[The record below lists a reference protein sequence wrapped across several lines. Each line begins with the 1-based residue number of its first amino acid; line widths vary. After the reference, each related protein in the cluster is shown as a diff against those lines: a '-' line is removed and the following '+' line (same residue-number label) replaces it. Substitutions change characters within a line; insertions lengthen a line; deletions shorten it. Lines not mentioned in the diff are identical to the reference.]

1 MILNRLHRAARTVA
15 TAAVLV
21 GAVATNAEAVILW
34 DEAINGDALP
44 ADGSLFAGNVDALAN
59 STNLGTAMPGDIVR
73 GTILGAGSPI
83 DRADLFR
90 VQSSDPFQVDLTA
103 YSPGFSSVFLISTA
117 SPGSTNLG
125 LFESEVVSGPLSNV
139 FGLVPAGDWIVSF
152 GNATATSP
160 VSYEF
165 TFAAAPQQI
174 SLPEP
179 ATLALFGLGL
189 AGLGLAVRRRRP
201 ARGIGR

>member
-1 MILNRLHRAARTVA
+1 MILNRLHKAARRA
-15 TAAVLV
+15 TAAAILL
-21 GAVATNAEAVILW
+21 GAVATNAEAVVLW

-59 STNLGTAMPGDIVR
+59 STNLGTAMPDDIVR

-103 YSPGFSSVFLISTA
+103 YSPGFISSFLVSTA
-117 SPGSTNLG
+117 APGSTNIG
-125 LFESEVVSGPLSNV
+125 LFSADLVSGPLNNV
-139 FGLVPAGDWIVSF
+139 FGSVPAGDWIISF
-152 GNATATSP
+152 ANADATSA

-165 TFAAAPQQI
+165 RFASAPQEA

-179 ATLALFGLGL
+179 GTLALFGLGL
-189 AGLGLAVRRRRP
+189 AGLGLAVRRRRA
-201 ARGIGR
+201 ARGNGR